1 MDQNEK
7 IKEENNK
14 KAAEFDRRLEYRE
27 FKDCDVAIDYCLL
40 SKIREEARVMSE
52 NGKAYEKAELI
63 SQEIINYCIN
73 KGLTI
78 LEFRMLRTALPLA
91 IEKKIDDF
99 TKNQKLT

>member
-1 MDQNEK
+1 
-7 IKEENNK
+7 
-14 KAAEFDRRLEYRE
+14 
-27 FKDCDVAIDYCLL
+27 
-40 SKIREEARVMSE
+40 MSE
-52 NGKAYEKAELI
+52 NGEAYKKAELI
-63 SQEIINYCIN
+63 SQEIIDFCIS